1 MVDFC
6 SVKTF
11 NFPRLLV
18 NMSLIF
24 KGIFKI
30 QIYHCFYMFIVYTV
44 PLNYLFDEKMN
55 LYKYIYCTLILSSS
69 NQVSVIIGLWVLI
82 LGYTM
87 KYEATSYG
95 R

>member
-11 NFPRLLV
+11 KFPRLLV

-24 KGIFKI
+24 KGILKI

-55 LYKYIYCTLILSSS
+55 LYKYILYSY
-69 NQVSVIIGLWVLI
+69 IIIIIQPGVRDNWTVGTYTWV
-82 LGYTM
+82 Y
-87 KYEATSYG
+87 YEV
-95 R
+95 